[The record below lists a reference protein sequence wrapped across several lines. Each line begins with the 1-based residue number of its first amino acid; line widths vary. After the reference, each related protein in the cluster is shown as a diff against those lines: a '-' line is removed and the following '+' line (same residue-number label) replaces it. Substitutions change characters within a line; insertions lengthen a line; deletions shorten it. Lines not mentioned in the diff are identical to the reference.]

1 MNFLKYKSLGVSI
14 FLINKYFINFP
25 IAYSFSLINTE
36 NELIVK
42 IDSYSKFIHTNSY
55 LDNLIEKSK
64 TNIDNLNNLNEKT
77 LAETINLNKLLSEK
91 ENYIKFNTIN
101 KDNSI
106 NETLKSKENIYEKR
120 DKLSQVIKNLVG
132 LNQKIMEVD
141 NKRIDLNIKKEE
153 LKISQDS
160 VMELRNLYEKAFGQP
175 K

>member
-1 MNFLKYKSLGVSI
+1 MSIYLRFLNELEKNI
-14 FLINKYFINFP
+14 LIQ
-25 IAYSFSLINTE
+25 INTE

-42 IDSYSKFIHTNSY
+42 IDSYSKFIHTNSH

-77 LAETINLNKLLSEK
+77 LAETIYLNKLLSEK